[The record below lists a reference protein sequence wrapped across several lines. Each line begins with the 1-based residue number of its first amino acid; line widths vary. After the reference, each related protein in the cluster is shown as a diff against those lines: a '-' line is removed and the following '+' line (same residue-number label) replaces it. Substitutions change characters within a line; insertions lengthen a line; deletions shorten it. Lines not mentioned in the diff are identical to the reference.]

1 MSQLSDIVVDQSI
14 PLPPAHL
21 RSRVAGTEDADWF
34 TSSGRISLEDLSR
47 ALAAIGRSFEEFS
60 AVLEWGCGC
69 GRILR
74 HLPPPPTPRRIY
86 GFDIDQEAISWVNGN
101 LPWVET
107 SRTDGLPPLPY
118 VDASFDLIFNHSVMS
133 HLDAFYQD
141 AWLGELR
148 RTLRPGGIATLTVHG
163 RHAFQMFLDTLPPG
177 TLARTTHAANLHTRG
192 IVFIKADQRRA
203 GEFPDFYQ
211 RSFNDVSYVFNHWTR
226 FLDVCCYIPRG
237 ALNYQDLVVLQ
248 RPADDGNT
256 SRTYQDY
263 VSLRRPVDDGN
274 LALPANAFN
283 GIPRRRKLHLGWR
296 LLREGLGLRQE
307 RE

>member
-1 MSQLSDIVVDQSI
+1 MSLLSDTVVDHGI
-14 PLPPAHL
+14 LLPPPRL
-21 RSRVAGTEDADWF
+21 RYKVAGTEDVDWF
-34 TSSGRISLEDLSR
+34 TSSGRMSLADLSR
-47 ALAAIGRSFEEFS
+47 GLAAIGRSFEEFS
-60 AVLEWGCGC
+60 HVLEWGCGC

-74 HLPPPPTPRRIY
+74 HLSPPLAPRRIY

-118 VDASFDLIFNHSVMS
+118 ADASFDLIFNHSVMS

-163 RHAFQMFLDTLPPG
+163 RHAFQMFLDAFPPG
-177 TLARTTHAANLHTRG
+177 APARTTHAANLHGRG
-192 IVFIKADQRRA
+192 IIFIKADQWK
-203 GEFPDFYQ
+203 GDFPDFYHT
-211 RSFNDVSYVFNHWTR
+211 SFNDVSYIFNHWAR

-248 RPADDGNT
+248 RRADDGNT
-256 SRTYQDY
+256 SRTYEDY
-263 VSLRRPVDDGN
+263 VCLQRPVDEGN
-274 LALPANAFN
+274 LSLPAHTFSD
-283 GIPRRRKLHLGWR
+283 IPQRRKLHLAWR
-296 LLREGLGLRQE
+296 LLREGLGLT
-307 RE
+307 REGK